1 MLGRVLL
8 IFFMGLPWQD
18 AAAAPWILEPGKVY
32 TRASMANERIEGL
45 TAWRGDLYGEYGLP
59 GRLTASLKL
68 EAISYPDANDFD
80 AQGWRAT
87 LRRRLI
93 QSGGFLV
100 SIEGGLLE
108 GAAIGGRNGC
118 DTLGAE
124 VRLGG
129 AWSGQW
135 RKRQSFTFLETARR
149 EHEACQRDRIEF
161 GLGQQLSENIW
172 RVSQYWREP
181 GSPNAGSDK
190 VQSEILLRDGSTDYS
205 LGYRNENGGAFIEES
220 IFLAVAKRF

>member
-18 AAAAPWILEPGKVY
+18 AAAAPWILAPGKVY
-32 TRASMANERIEGL
+32 TRVSLANERVEGL
-45 TAWRGDLYGEYGLP
+45 TAWRGDVYGEYGLA

-68 EAISYPDANDFD
+68 EAVSYPDASDFD

-87 LRRRLI
+87 LRRRLF

-118 DTLGAE
+118 DTLGSE
-124 VRLGG
+124 VRLGA

-135 RKRQSFTFLETARR
+135 RKRQSFAFLETARR

-172 RVSQYWREP
+172 SVSQYWRER
-181 GSPNAGSDK
+181 GSPNAASDK
-190 VQSEILLRDGSTDYS
+190 VQSEILLRDGSMDYS
-205 LGYRNENGGAFIEES
+205 LGYCNENGGAFIEES
-220 IFLAVAKRF
+220 IFLAIAKRF